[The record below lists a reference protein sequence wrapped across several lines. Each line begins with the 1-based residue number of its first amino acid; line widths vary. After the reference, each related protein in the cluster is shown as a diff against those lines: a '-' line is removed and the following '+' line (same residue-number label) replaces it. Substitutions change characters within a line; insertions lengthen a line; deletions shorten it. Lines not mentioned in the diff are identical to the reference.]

1 MSASDAE
8 NTSDTGLRDKILTAA
23 TELFAEKGYDKAS
36 MRQIA
41 DRIGYSAT
49 AIYLHFANKDDL
61 MFAVVDDAFRRLE
74 LALEDASLE
83 EGSPAERLRAMAWA
97 YVDFG
102 LGHPTH
108 YRLMFVDKPEFLMS
122 RKSEGLG
129 LRIQSLDVFQ
139 EIIERILPRSRGT
152 RTLGQFADAVWSAMH
167 GVVMLANQLPNFDR
181 PRALKAADLAIELVA
196 TGIELTGE

>member
-1 MSASDAE
+1 MSDDVQDAS
-8 NTSDTGLRDKILTAA
+8 GLREKILNAA
-23 TELFAEKGYDKAS
+23 TELFAEHGYERAS

-74 LALEDASLE
+74 AALDAAA
-83 EGSPAERLRAMAWA
+83 AEATTPVEKLRQTAWA

-102 LGHPTH
+102 LAHPAH
-108 YRLMFVDKPEFLMS
+108 YRLMFIDKPQFLMS
-122 RKSEGLG
+122 RKTEGVG

-139 EIIERILPRSRGT
+139 RLISRVLPDSRGA
-152 RTLGQFADAVWSAMH
+152 RTLGQFADAVWAATH
-167 GVVMLANQLPNFDR
+167 GVVLLANQLPNFDR
-181 PRALKAADLAIELVA
+181 SRALKAADLSIQLVTA
-196 TGIELTGE
+196 GIELASE